1 MYYLM
6 FITCRCTFI
15 VLYFCKVCCHI
26 HAKFRQDKYIC
37 YMHSSVVNDRGKEL
51 PQFQTTKMDASCA
64 NSFTSALQSVGHLP
78 NPAP

>member
-1 MYYLM
+1 
-6 FITCRCTFI
+6 
-15 VLYFCKVCCHI
+15 
-26 HAKFRQDKYIC
+26 
-37 YMHSSVVNDRGKEL
+37 MHSSVVNDRGKEL